1 MRMPKSIFIVPL
13 AAVFLIAASSAR
25 ADLVIKITQ
34 GVSKPSPIA
43 VVPFAWKGAGEAPV
57 DVAKVIGDDLARSG
71 LFAPLPVAKM
81 LAQPTSS
88 ADIHFENWKAVD
100 VNHLVIGSIA
110 PTGEDA
116 ELRFRLFNVYTSQQL
131 LGYVLPSKTD
141 NLRFTAHV
149 VSDMVYQKLT
159 GTPGAFATRIAYIE
173 ETGSGKKARWELVV
187 ADADGANAQVIVKSP
202 GLIMSPNWSPD
213 GNRLAYVEFDGQQ
226 SHIYIQNVITGA
238 RESVLSREGI
248 NSAPV
253 FSPDGKQ
260 LAVVLSTDPGNAD
273 IYLLDLVSG
282 KLRQL
287 TSNPAIDTEPAWM
300 PGGRSIVFTSDR
312 GGSPQIYE
320 IGIGSGQPPQRLTW
334 DGSYNARPTV
344 SPDGKSIALVHREH
358 GVLRIGVLNLAS
370 GNLRFL
376 TNGPLDRSPSFAPN
390 GALILYDAL
399 DKGQHVLET
408 VSVDSRVREELTG
421 PSGGLS
427 QPTWGPFP
435 PKPVARAA
443 SGGL

>member
-1 MRMPKSIFIVPL
+1 MQKYIFIVPL
-13 AAVFLIAASSAR
+13 AVAFLIAASAAR

-43 VVPFAWKGAGEAPV
+43 IVPFAWQGTGAASV
-57 DVAKVIGDDLARSG
+57 DVAKVISDDLARSG

-81 LAQPTSS
+81 LAQPTAS
-88 ADIHFENWKAVD
+88 ADINFDNWKAVD

-110 PTGEDA
+110 PTGENA

-131 LGYVLPSKTD
+131 LGYVLPTTTD
-141 NLRFTAHV
+141 KLRFIAHV

-173 ETGSGKKARWELVV
+173 HAGSGKSERWELVV
-187 ADADGANAQVIVKSP
+187 ADADGANAQVVVKSP
-202 GLIMSPNWSPD
+202 GLLMSPSWSPD
-213 GNRLAYVEFDGQQ
+213 GQRIAYVEFDGQQ
-226 SHIYIQNVITGA
+226 SHIYIQNVTTGA
-238 RESVLSREGI
+238 RQSVLAREGI
-248 NSAPV
+248 NSAPA
-253 FSPDGKQ
+253 FSPDGKK

-273 IYLLDLVSG
+273 IYLLDLASG
-282 KLRQL
+282 KLQQL
-287 TSNPAIDTEPAWM
+287 TSNPAIDTEPTWM
-300 PGGRSIVFTSDR
+300 PGGQAIVFTSDR

-320 IGIGSGQPPQRLTW
+320 MRIAGGQARRLSW
-334 DGSYNARPTV
+334 DGSYNARPVV

-358 GVLRIGVLNLAS
+358 GALRIGVLDPAS
-370 GNLRFL
+370 GDLRLL

-399 DKGQHVLET
+399 DQGQHVLET
-408 VSVDSRVREELTG
+408 VSVDSRVREELSG

-435 PKPVARAA
+435 PKPAARVA